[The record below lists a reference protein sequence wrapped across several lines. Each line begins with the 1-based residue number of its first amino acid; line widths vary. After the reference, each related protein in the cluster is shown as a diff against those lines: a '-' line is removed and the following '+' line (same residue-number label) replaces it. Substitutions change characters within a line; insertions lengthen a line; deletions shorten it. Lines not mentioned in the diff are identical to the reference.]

1 MATAGGIWKKLPG
14 EQMGTWREKGSGGLR
29 GGGGTFEL
37 GCPGDPGLLQV
48 KLGRV

>member
-1 MATAGGIWKKLPG
+1 MVTAGVIWKKLPG
-14 EQMGTWREKGSGGLR
+14 EQVGAWREKGSRGLR